1 MDDEAPKGARACARH
16 TLAPAGEGWDPIER
30 CDWAAIAAVLPTP
43 WPLGAQRQDLR
54 YWSSLARIRKVV
66 RPGYRELA
74 ARWGVSD
81 KQARTVCADVE
92 WWADPRFG
100 DPDPTRAQQGRSKGA
115 ARAQQGL
122 TLGAPD
128 PVLVDVLDAKGLTL
142 GAARAQQ
149 GLTEGAA
156 RAPNKD
162 REQKTETETETEES
176 MSAAPTKRRKKA
188 QATAEPTA
196 PTAEPTAPTA
206 AQRERSEAEHCF
218 ARLEEL
224 RLSRHAGGRG
234 LSAAVW
240 VPKVRTV
247 LAKVPAQDLYD
258 AMVWLLHD
266 PAAAWHRGED
276 SRNPSADRTVDLA
289 CILRH
294 PEYALR
300 RTWTGAQAPTPAEL
314 AEQRPDQ
321 PAPAWVQRQ
330 AQSPS
335 GRRAAAA
342 AARIARENAEAEAW
356 LAAQQPD
363 LDDSDVPF

>member
-1 MDDEAPKGARACARH
+1 MRQLDARTLMDSD
-16 TLAPAGEGWDPIER
+16 LEG
-30 CDWAAIAAVLPTP
+30 V
-43 WPLGAQRQDLR
+43 
-54 YWSSLARIRKVV
+54 
-66 RPGYRELA
+66 ELA
-74 ARWGVSD
+74 TALALWSFADDSGRCWPSLRSLCRRAGWSE
-81 KQARTVCADVE
+81 RTVQRALRALEATGLLTAHYVPERVTPTYVLHLAALKVE
-92 WWADPRFG
+92 GGCQSDTPG
-100 DPDPTRAQQGRSKGA
+100 
-115 ARAQQGL
+115 
-122 TLGAPD
+122 
-128 PVLVDVLDAKGLTL
+128 V
-142 GAARAQQ
+142 
-149 GLTEGAA
+149 
-156 RAPNKD
+156 
-162 REQKTETETETEES
+162 TETPPVSERHPPVSGWHPPVSERHPPVSVWHPNPPENPPENPPLNPSEES
-176 MSAAPTKRRKKA
+176 MSAAPTKRRRKA
-188 QATAEPTA
+188 QATAEPTAPTAEPTAPTAEPTA

>member
-1 MDDEAPKGARACARH
+1 
-16 TLAPAGEGWDPIER
+16 
-30 CDWAAIAAVLPTP
+30 
-43 WPLGAQRQDLR
+43 
-54 YWSSLARIRKVV
+54 
-66 RPGYRELA
+66 
-74 ARWGVSD
+74 
-81 KQARTVCADVE
+81 
-92 WWADPRFG
+92 
-100 DPDPTRAQQGRSKGA
+100 
-115 ARAQQGL
+115 
-122 TLGAPD
+122 
-128 PVLVDVLDAKGLTL
+128 
-142 GAARAQQ
+142 
-149 GLTEGAA
+149 
-156 RAPNKD
+156 
-162 REQKTETETETEES
+162 

-188 QATAEPTA
+188 QA
-196 PTAEPTAPTA
+196 TAEPTAPTA

-234 LSAAVW
+234 LSAATW

-289 CILRH
+289 CVLRH

-314 AEQRPDQ
+314 AEQQPDQ